1 MLHIDN
7 KSQCKNKAG
16 GVMKTV
22 AWSNDGNTRV
32 FTFTN
37 IHKKYYIVIVH
48 CGTQT
53 RLVESTGA
61 CKNGNCNTRTV
72 LLPSVY

>member
-1 MLHIDN
+1 M
-7 KSQCKNKAG
+7 
-16 GVMKTV
+16 
-22 AWSNDGNTRV
+22 

-37 IHKKYYIVIVH
+37 IHKKYNNVIVH

-61 CKNGNCNTRTV
+61 CKNVITTAIQYCSSANRV
-72 LLPSVY
+72 EIPSISTC